1 VVRRWQLINGEKMHR
16 SCTSELERGGGS
28 WGAVLVGGAQGLYRG
43 RGVVDG
49 EGGGKASIKDC

>member
-1 VVRRWQLINGEKMHR
+1 VKK
-16 SCTSELERGGGS
+16 CTGAALASWREGGGGS